1 MNPLLKLLFKRNF
14 LLEIHTEIFIDKNIL
29 EFFQSNMGGWGKI
42 QVRLDCPCIDKG
54 WLSTHDADVGNIRFY
69 YIILPSLYML
79 KFSIIKVKIIF

>member
-29 EFFQSNMGGWGKI
+29 EFFQSNMGGWANI

-54 WLSTHDADVGNIRFY
+54 
-69 YIILPSLYML
+69 
-79 KFSIIKVKIIF
+79 